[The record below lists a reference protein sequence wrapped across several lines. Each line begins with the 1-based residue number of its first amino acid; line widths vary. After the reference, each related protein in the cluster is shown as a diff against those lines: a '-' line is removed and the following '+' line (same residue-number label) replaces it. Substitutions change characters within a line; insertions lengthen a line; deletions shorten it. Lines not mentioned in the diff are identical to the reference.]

1 MKRLF
6 TLFLLVCFA
15 FAAYGQSEAEM
26 LQKAASGDAEA
37 QYELGFCYYYGLH
50 PTTGLRPIKKVD
62 YDKAFKWYL
71 MAARQG
77 HAGGQYG
84 LGCCYMHGHGVEKDK
99 NKGEQWLRKSAD
111 QGSADAYFSL
121 GILFKNIDKEQAV
134 YWFKKYADFYYGKN
148 PTCYELVTN
157 EFNALGVE
165 YHPGHPSSVAERN
178 LANRPATS
186 DDPNNPTDPRKQYE
200 LGKRCREEDLDDE
213 KAIYWFKKAANQ
225 GYAKAQLALGVC
237 YEEGTSVNKK
247 DWDKAFYWY
256 GKSAAQGNAE
266 AQYHLGECYEYGIG
280 TADNEK
286 QAIYWYEKAARKGN
300 IDAME
305 SLTDELLDIDESRRM
320 HWKKQMFAVYM
331 GKAKVG
337 DAEAQ
342 DVMGRYYYNGEEGV
356 VSKDYA
362 KAAYWLEKAVNN
374 GVENSSTLSM
384 LGELYSKGG
393 YGLVKN
399 ESKAKYWK
407 EKANEKAGEET
418 LKMLFRF

>member
-15 FAAYGQSEAEM
+15 FAAYGQSQSE
-26 LQKAASGDAEA
+26 LLRKAQAGDAEA
-37 QYELGFCYYYGLH
+37 QYQVGEYYYGYKYG
-50 PTTGLRPIKKVD
+50 GLNFEKD
-62 YDKAFKWYL
+62 YREAVKWLLKASE
-71 MAARQG
+71 QG
-77 HAGGQYG
+77 HAIAQH
-84 LGCCYMHGHGVEKDK
+84 LLSSCYKFGDGVDK
-99 NKGEQWLRKSAD
+99 NYAEAEKWLRKSAA
-111 QGSADAYFSL
+111 QGYDLAYYSL
-121 GILFKNIDKEQAV
+121 ANFLRYQLKDEEQAI
-134 YWFKKYADFYYGKN
+134 YWYKKYLDVFYKTRGIEDEAAIR
-148 PTCYELVTN
+148 ELR
-157 EFNALGVE
+157 ELGVE
-165 YHPGHPSSVAERN
+165 YHPGHPSSATERN

-186 DDPNNPTDPRKQYE
+186 DDPNNPSDPRKQYE
-200 LGKRCREEDLDDE
+200 FGKRCREEDLDDE

-286 QAIYWYEKAARKGN
+286 QAIYWYEKAARQGN

-320 HWKKQMFAVYM
+320 YWKKQMFAVYM